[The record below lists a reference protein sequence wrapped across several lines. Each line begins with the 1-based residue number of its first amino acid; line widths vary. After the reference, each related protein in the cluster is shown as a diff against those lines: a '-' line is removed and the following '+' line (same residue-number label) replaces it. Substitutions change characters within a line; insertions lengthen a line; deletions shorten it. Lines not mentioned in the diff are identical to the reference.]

1 MEHESDI
8 NDSDP
13 VDERLTQIV
22 SYLDGELDETQ
33 MNAFEQD
40 LINDPEMRSH
50 ADILSRT
57 WGMLDALEEVSASRQ
72 FTQETMATITA
83 KVVDE
88 PVKSGSGFLRF
99 ATVVARYRILPSFLI
114 GLVAATIGLVVSN
127 RLQDGRQRQGDAAV
141 ARVALQNIDMLQQ
154 LELYDLVPSAT
165 DLKSL
170 QLPEPRV
177 PQPSSS
183 MGNHGEGNP

>member
-1 MEHESDI
+1 MEHES
-8 NDSDP
+8 NSDDDCP

-72 FTQETMATITA
+72 FTQQTMATITA
-83 KVVDE
+83 EVVEE
-88 PVKSGSGFLRF
+88 PIK
-99 ATVVARYRILPSFLI
+99 
-114 GLVAATIGLVVSN
+114 
-127 RLQDGRQRQGDAAV
+127 
-141 ARVALQNIDMLQQ
+141 
-154 LELYDLVPSAT
+154 
-165 DLKSL
+165 
-170 QLPEPRV
+170 
-177 PQPSSS
+177 
-183 MGNHGEGNP
+183 